1 MTPAK
6 AQRIRSAALNNG
18 FVRQLASGSEIKVSE
33 EVVPSSTG
41 GRRSKLIGGDVQVY
55 LSPPVDVVDQRLP
68 AVIYPNEK
76 APPGTPTLHR
86 HVLLSGTNISQLE
99 VAIRLKH
106 GNADRIEPSGNGFKI
121 TKFELIGP
129 PPKSSAYAAEPGY

>member
-41 GRRSKLIGGDVQVY
+41 GRRSKLIGGNVQVY

-86 HVLLSGTNISQLE
+86 HVLLSGTNISRLE
-99 VAIRLKH
+99 VAIRLKR
-106 GNADRIEPSGNGFKI
+106 GNADRIEPSGSGFKV
-121 TKFELIGP
+121 TRFELIGP
-129 PPKSSAYAAEPGY
+129 PPKNPAYAPEPGY

>member
-41 GRRSKLIGGDVQVY
+41 GRRSKLVGGDVQVY
-55 LSPPVDVVDQRLP
+55 LSPPVNVVDQRLP

-86 HVLLSGTNISQLE
+86 QVLLSGTNISQLE
-99 VAIRLKH
+99 VAIRLKR
-106 GNADRIEPSGNGFKI
+106 GNADRIEPSGSGFKI

-129 PPKSSAYAAEPGY
+129 PPKNPAYAAEPGY